1 MRIKLMMV
9 TLNEISN
16 QYTKQGSDYHFVK
29 GFKYQSNHDHQNALN
44 AYEQGLREYPNSSFN
59 CKFNIGVILFK
70 LGLFKEALQ
79 CYQDLEKI
87 EPLDKR
93 ICYNKAISELQNGKY
108 NQCIITIDSYISDY
122 NQRKEKFQK
131 TKRGDKTLSYQERIQ
146 M

>member
-1 MRIKLMMV
+1 
-9 TLNEISN
+9 
-16 QYTKQGSDYHFVK
+16 
-29 GFKYQSNHDHQNALN
+29 
-44 AYEQGLREYPNSSFN
+44 LREYPNSSFN

-146 M
+146 MQKENYVPDSIFLYEIYQIRGVACLRAKRVVEASKSFAVA